1 MGQELTIPSRGLTMY
16 EGPHTLAERCFSEF
30 AATALMMFLGL
41 GTLGNE
47 LLAKTKGQGMG
58 CAPCPLSQMLADN
71 MDIRTSQH

>member
-1 MGQELTIPSRGLTMY
+1 MGQELTIPARTMY

-58 CAPCPLSQMLADN
+58 YDPCPLSGMLAAITDEL
-71 MDIRTSQH
+71 ISYHK